1 MRYHMYLRNC
11 YLFTLI
17 FGGVNSYSINGK
29 SDMINTIRNTNTIRN
44 MNTIRNTNTRRRFNR
59 GRTYAS
65 NLKMDYDSDGKLP
78 SEIIKQLSTNS
89 PKPGDAWTYQTFI
102 DNLNKNN
109 VDSVSIFSNEKA
121 FAVIDKNVGDGV
133 GGGLGDGVGGGFV
146 NGMSSDNVH
155 IVQTLPNMINDL
167 IDQLNSNHIQYD
179 IYNLPMKN
187 EGNFLDVL
195 LVPLQFVGFYLIAT
209 LVLNFV
215 INFFRGGGMGGGG
228 IGGGGGMGGGANP
241 LNMFRSDNELVDT
254 ESIDVTFE
262 DVAGC
267 DEAKFELV
275 EIVDFLKNPL
285 KYQEAGAKI
294 PRGVLLEGEPG
305 TGKTLLARAVAGE
318 AGVSFLSA
326 SGSEFIE
333 MFVGVGASRVRKL
346 FEKANENSPCVIFI
360 DEIDAVGRQRGAG
373 INTGNDEREQ
383 TLNQILTN
391 MDGFTAT
398 TGIIVMAATNRAD
411 ILDSALLRPGRFDR
425 KVKVPLPDLEGRKQI
440 FGVHTRNKVLGDDV
454 NVDEIALLTGG
465 FSGADLANLANE
477 AAIMSVRN
485 NETMINRVGLI
496 DAFEKITIG
505 LPYNNK
511 SAGGEEV
518 SLVAHHEIGHAMM
531 AKYFEEFFDLRK
543 VTINANTGGAGGYTL
558 FTPKEFYTKY
568 PTKKF
573 MLANIV
579 TALGGRAA
587 EVKLFSNNEKR
598 ATDVVFKGVKNL
610 DITTG
615 ASNDLKQAD
624 SIARQYISLF
634 GYSDEE
640 FNYNN
645 GATTQGA
652 QPFLGRELGM
662 GGDKTSEYSKELVDK
677 KVSELINDSYNIAL
691 NIIES
696 NEKDFYAL
704 GEKLIEKRVIDSSDF
719 DDIDLI
725 YH

>member
-1 MRYHMYLRNC
+1 MRYHMYLIN
-11 YLFTLI
+11 FIMSMTQI
-17 FGGVNSYSINGK
+17 TNISGYSINGY
-29 SDMINTIRNTNTIRN
+29 SDRINTMRGFKPNSKRVS
-44 MNTIRNTNTRRRFNR
+44 TRR
-59 GRTYAS
+59 YAS
-65 NLKMDYDSDGKLP
+65 MDLNDNLRLP
-78 SEIIKQLSTNS
+78 SEIIKEISKSS
-89 PKPGDAWTYQTFI
+89 PKPGTTWTYQTFL
-102 DNLNKNN
+102 DNLSKNN
-109 VDSVSIFSNEKA
+109 VDSVSIFNDEKA
-121 FAVIDKNVGDGV
+121 FLVIDKNVGDI
-133 GGGLGDGVGGGFV
+133 GGPDGLGIT
-146 NGMSSDNVH
+146 SDNVH
-155 IVQTLPNMINDL
+155 VVTTLPNMVNDL
-167 IDQLNSNHIQYD
+167 IDKLNSNHIQYD
-179 IYNLPMKN
+179 IYNLPVK
-187 EGNFLDVL
+187 GNALDFLL
-195 LVPLQFVGFYLIAT
+195 LPLQFIGFYLIIT
-209 LVLNFV
+209 VVLNLV
-215 INFFRGGGMGGGG
+215 INFFRGGGGM
-228 IGGGGGMGGGANP
+228 GGGGMGGGGMGPNP
-241 LNMFRSDNELVDT
+241 LSMFRQDNELVDT
-254 ESIDVTFE
+254 ENIGVTFE

-267 DEAKFELV
+267 DEAKYELMEV
-275 EIVDFLKNPL
+275 VDFLKNPL
-285 KYQEAGAKI
+285 KYEDAGAKI

-425 KVKVPLPDLEGRKQI
+425 KVKVPLPDLDGRKEI
-440 FGVHTRNKVLGDDV
+440 FGVHTRNKALDDDV

-477 AAIMSVRN
+477 AAILAVRN
-485 NETMINRVGLI
+485 NQTMIGRTSLI

-505 LPYNNK
+505 LPYNKN
-511 SAGGEEV
+511 SGVGEEI

-531 AKYFEEFFDLRK
+531 VKYFEEFFDLRK
-543 VTINANTGGAGGYTL
+543 ITINANTGGAGGYTL

-598 ATDVVFKGVKNL
+598 STDVVFKGIKNL

-634 GYSDEE
+634 GFSDDE
-640 FNYNN
+640 FTYNS
-645 GATTQGA
+645 GVDASS
-652 QPFLGRELGM
+652 QPFLGRELGL
-662 GGDKTSEYSKELVDK
+662 GGDRTSEYSKELLDK
-677 KVSELINDSYNIAL
+677 KVSELISDSYNIAL
-691 NIIES
+691 NIIEC
-696 NEKDFYAL
+696 NEDEFYSL
-704 GEKLIEKRVIDSSDF
+704 GNDLIEKRVLDGSDF
-719 DDIDLI
+719 EDIDLK

>member
-1 MRYHMYLRNC
+1 MSYNTITRVGLSI
-11 YLFTLI
+11 LI
-17 FGGVNSYSINGK
+17 FLRAGHSVYGFGY
-29 SDMINTIRNTNTIRN
+29 NTVKGLRQDSVRGIRK
-44 MNTIRNTNTRRRFNR
+44 
-59 GRTYAS
+59 YAS
-65 NLKMDYDSDGKLP
+65 LKMDYSGDYKLP
-78 SEIIKQLSTNS
+78 SEIIKQLSRKS
-89 PKPGDAWTYQTFI
+89 PTPGSTWTYQTFI
-102 DNLNKNN
+102 DNLYKNN
-109 VDSVSIFSNEKA
+109 VESVSIFSDQKA
-121 FAVIDKNVGDGV
+121 FAVIDKHLGVSMDDAVSNRGIVVDGID
-133 GGGLGDGVGGGFV
+133 LT
-146 NGMSSDNVH
+146 SDNVH
-155 IVQTLPNMINDL
+155 VVQTLPNMINDL
-167 IDQLNSNHIQYD
+167 IQQLNSNHIQYD
-179 IYNLPMKN
+179 IYNIPTRN
-187 EGNFLDVL
+187 GNVLDFL
-195 LVPLQFVGFYLIAT
+195 LVPLQFIGFYLVAT
-209 LVLNFV
+209 LVLNV
-215 INFFRGGGMGGGG
+215 VLNFFRGGGMGGM
-228 IGGGGGMGGGANP
+228 GGGMGGGGMGAGGNP

-267 DEAKFELV
+267 DEAKFELMEV
-275 EIVDFLKNPL
+275 VDFLKNPL
-285 KYQEAGAKI
+285 KYEEAGAKI

-318 AGVSFLSA
+318 ADVSFLSA

-360 DEIDAVGRQRGAG
+360 DEIDAIGRQRGAG
-373 INTGNDEREQ
+373 VNTGNDEREQ

-440 FGVHTRNKVLGDDV
+440 FGVHTRNKIIGDDV
-454 NVDEIALLTGG
+454 NIDEIALLTGG

-477 AAIMSVRN
+477 AAIMAVRK
-485 NETMINRVGLI
+485 NETVINRVGLI
-496 DAFEKITIG
+496 DAYEKITIG
-505 LPYNNK
+505 LPYNNN
-511 SAGGEEV
+511 AVGGPEV

-531 AKYFEEFFDLRK
+531 SKYFEEFFDLRK

-558 FTPKEFYTKY
+558 FTPKEIYTNY

-587 EVKLFSNNEKR
+587 EVKLFSKNEKR
-598 ATDVVFKGVKNL
+598 ATDVVFKGIKNL

-634 GYSDEE
+634 GYSDDELT
-640 FNYNN
+640 YNC
-645 GATTQGA
+645 GGGTSDGS
-652 QPFLGRELGM
+652 QPFLGRELGL
-662 GGDKTSEYSKELVDK
+662 GGDRTSEYSKEILDK
-677 KVSELINDSYNIAL
+677 KVSEVISDAYNIAL
-691 NIIES
+691 NIIEC
-696 NEKDFYAL
+696 NEDSFYAL
-704 GEKLIEKRVIDSSDF
+704 GEKLIEKRVIDASDF
-719 DDIDLI
+719 EDIELV
-725 YH
+725 YN

>member
-1 MRYHMYLRNC
+1 MTYHTMYCIRN
-11 YLFTLI
+11 YFLLFLCGSAAVNG
-17 FGGVNSYSINGK
+17 FGYSINSK
-29 SDMINTIRNTNTIRN
+29 CDRINTIR
-44 MNTIRNTNTRRRFNR
+44 
-59 GRTYAS
+59 GRSLKQGYALLS
-65 NLKMDYDSDGKLP
+65 GSVRKHASLKMDYNGDYKLP
-78 SEIIKQLSTNS
+78 SEIIKQLSKKYPS
-89 PKPGDAWTYQTFI
+89 PGTTWTYQTFI
-102 DNLNKNN
+102 DNLNKKN
-109 VDSVSIFSNEKA
+109 VDSVSIFSDQKGFVA
-121 FAVIDKNVGDGV
+121 IDKNLDGV
-133 GGGLGDGVGGGFV
+133 VDGFDLT
-146 NGMSSDNVH
+146 SDNVH
-155 IVQTLPNMINDL
+155 VVQTLPNMVNDL
-167 IDQLNSNHIQYD
+167 IQQLNNNHIQYD
-179 IYNLPMKN
+179 IYNLPVKN
-187 EGNFLDVL
+187 GGGLDFL

-209 LVLNFV
+209 LVLNV
-215 INFFRGGGMGGGG
+215 VLNFFRG
-228 IGGGGGMGGGANP
+228 GGGGGMGGGGMGGGGMGGGGMGGRNP

-267 DEAKFELV
+267 EEAKFELIEV
-275 EIVDFLKNPL
+275 VDFLKNPL
-285 KYQEAGAKI
+285 KYEEAGAKI
-294 PRGVLLEGEPG
+294 PRGVLLEGDPG

-440 FGVHTRNKVLGDDV
+440 FGVHTRNKMIGDDV

-477 AAIMSVRN
+477 AAIMAVRK
-485 NETMINRVGLI
+485 NETLINRVELI

-505 LPYNNK
+505 LPYSNNTVD
-511 SAGGEEV
+511 GPEV

-587 EVKLFSNNEKR
+587 EVKLFSKNKKR
-598 ATDVVFKGVKNL
+598 ATDVVFKGIKNL

-640 FNYNN
+640 LTYNC
-645 GATTQGA
+645 GGGTSDGS
-652 QPFLGRELGM
+652 QPFLGRELGL
-662 GGDKTSEYSKELVDK
+662 GGDKTSEYSKEILDK
-677 KVSELINDSYNIAL
+677 KVSELISDSYNIAL

-696 NEKDFYAL
+696 NEKNFYAL
-704 GEKLIEKRVIDSSDF
+704 GEKLIEKRVLDGCDF
-719 DDIDLI
+719 EDIKLI

>member
-1 MRYHMYLRNC
+1 MRYHMYLIN
-11 YLFTLI
+11 LI
-17 FGGVNSYSINGK
+17 MSMTQIPNISGYSINGY
-29 SDMINTIRNTNTIRN
+29 SDRINTMRGLKPQSR
-44 MNTIRNTNTRRRFNR
+44 RVSTRR
-59 GRTYAS
+59 YATMDLNE
-65 NLKMDYDSDGKLP
+65 NLKLP
-78 SEIIKQLSTNS
+78 SEIIKELSQS
-89 PKPGDAWTYQTFI
+89 SAKPGTTWTYQTFL
-102 DNLNKNN
+102 DNLSKNN
-109 VDSVSIFSNEKA
+109 VDSVSIFNDERA
-121 FAVIDKNVGDGV
+121 FFVIDKNVGDI
-133 GGGLGDGVGGGFV
+133 LD
-146 NGMSSDNVH
+146 NDGMSITSDNVH
-155 IVQTLPNMINDL
+155 VVTTLPNMVNDL
-167 IDQLNSNHIQYD
+167 IDKLNSNHIQYD
-179 IYNLPMKN
+179 IYNLPVK
-187 EGNFLDVL
+187 GNALDFLL
-195 LVPLQFVGFYLIAT
+195 LPLQFVGFYLVIT
-209 LVLNFV
+209 VVLNLV

-228 IGGGGGMGGGANP
+228 MGGGGMGPNP
-241 LNMFRSDNELVDT
+241 LTMFRSENELVDT
-254 ESIDVTFE
+254 DAIDVTFE

-267 DEAKFELV
+267 DEAKYELMEV
-275 EIVDFLKNPL
+275 VDFLKNPL
-285 KYQEAGAKI
+285 KYQDAGAKI

-425 KVKVPLPDLEGRKQI
+425 KVKVPLPDLEGRKEI
-440 FGVHTRNKVLGDDV
+440 FGVHTRNKALDDDI

-477 AAIMSVRN
+477 AAILAVRN
-485 NETMINRVGLI
+485 NQTIIGRTSLI

-505 LPYNNK
+505 LPYNKN
-511 SAGGEEV
+511 SEAGEEV
-518 SLVAHHEIGHAMM
+518 VLVAHHEIGHAMM
-531 AKYFEEFFDLRK
+531 VKYFEEFFDLRK
-543 VTINANTGGAGGYTL
+543 ITINANTGGAGGYTL

-579 TALGGRAA
+579 TSLGGRAA
-587 EVKLFSNNEKR
+587 EVKLFSKNEKR
-598 ATDVVFKGVKNL
+598 ETDIVFEGIQNL

-634 GYSDEE
+634 GFSDDE
-640 FNYNN
+640 FTYNS
-645 GATTQGA
+645 GPDASS
-652 QPFLGRELGM
+652 QPFLGRELGL
-662 GGDKTSEYSKELVDK
+662 GGDRTSEYSKELLDK
-677 KVSELINDSYNIAL
+677 KVSELISDSYNIAL
-691 NIIES
+691 KIIES
-696 NEKDFYAL
+696 NEEDFYNL
-704 GEKLIEKRVIDSSDF
+704 GKELIEKRVLDGSDF
-719 DDIDLI
+719 EDIKLKYNKTI
-725 YH
+725 PM

>member
-1 MRYHMYLRNC
+1 MTYCNTYTFRN
-11 YLFTLI
+11 YFLLFI
-17 FGGVNSYSINGK
+17 CGCASVNGFGYSINSK
-29 SDMINTIRNTNTIRN
+29 CDRINT
-44 MNTIRNTNTRRRFNR
+44 MR
-59 GRTYAS
+59 GAMRGVGVRKYATL
-65 NLKMDYDSDGKLP
+65 NMDYNGDYKLP
-78 SEIIKQLSTNS
+78 SEIIKQLSRKS
-89 PKPGDAWTYQTFI
+89 PSPGTTWTYQTFI

-109 VDSVSIFSNEKA
+109 VESVSIFSDQKG
-121 FAVIDKNVGDGV
+121 FAVIDKNFDIGDKIPN
-133 GGGLGDGVGGGFV
+133 GGIIV
-146 NGMSSDNVH
+146 NGVDLTSDNVH
-155 IVQTLPNMINDL
+155 VVQTLPNMINDL
-167 IDQLNSNHIQYD
+167 IEQLNNNHIQYD
-179 IYNLPMKN
+179 IYNLPIRN
-187 EGNFLDVL
+187 GNGLDFL
-195 LVPLQFVGFYLIAT
+195 LVPLQFIGFYLVAT
-209 LVLNFV
+209 LILNVVL
-215 INFFRGGGMGGGG
+215 NFFRGGGMGGMGG
-228 IGGGGGMGGGANP
+228 MGGGMGGGGMGGGGNP
-241 LNMFRSDNELVDT
+241 LNMFRSDNELIDT
-254 ESIDVTFE
+254 DSIDVTFE

-267 DEAKFELV
+267 DEAKFELIEV
-275 EIVDFLKNPL
+275 VDFLKNPL
-285 KYQEAGAKI
+285 KYEEAGAKI

-360 DEIDAVGRQRGAG
+360 DEIDAIGRQRGAG
-373 INTGNDEREQ
+373 VNTGNDEREQ

-440 FGVHTRNKVLGDDV
+440 FGVHTRNKILGDDV

-477 AAIMSVRN
+477 AAIMAVRN
-485 NETMINRVGLI
+485 NETVINRVGLI

-511 SAGGEEV
+511 SVGGREV

-598 ATDVVFKGVKNL
+598 TTDVVFKGVKNL

-640 FNYNN
+640 FTYNN
-645 GATTQGA
+645 GANTQGA
-652 QPFLGRELGM
+652 QPFLGRELGI

-704 GEKLIEKRVIDSSDF
+704 GEKLIEKRVIDNSDF
-719 DDIDLI
+719 DDIKLI
-725 YH
+725 YQ